1 MQRVSDVTY
10 FLLRLVMGF
19 LFFCHGAQKILHW
32 FGGAGQPVHGIALVS
47 GWIELVVGLLV
58 FFGIATRV
66 AGFIGAGEMAVAYFM
81 VHQSMGPLPIQ
92 NHGELAVIYCFVLL
106 FIAAHGPR
114 LWAIDSV
121 IRTGPR
127 RV

>member
-1 MQRVSDVTY
+1 MQRVSDLTY

-32 FGGAGQPVHGIALVS
+32 FGGTPVHGLALVS

-58 FFGIATRV
+58 FFGVATRV
-66 AGFIGAGEMAVAYFM
+66 AGFVGAGEMAVAYFM
-81 VHQSMGPLPIQ
+81 VHQRMGAVPIQ

-114 LWAIDSV
+114 LWAIDTV
-121 IRTGPR
+121 IRTGSR